1 MANYVRNIL
10 RIDGENVQA
19 VRDFVSGPYFVFD
32 FNFNKILR
40 EPKTCADW
48 YGWRVENWRT
58 KWNAVDAQS
67 TEDGYIF
74 DTAWSAPLPV
84 IKKLSE
90 LFPKITFDLTWSD
103 EDAGQNCGQIIYKNG
118 VEIQWY
124 YPNRAEEITE
134 IYEECWGRPPFEEEC
149 QDDEIE

>member
-1 MANYVRNIL
+1 MPNYVRNIL
-10 RIDGENVQA
+10 RIDGENVEA
-19 VRDFVSGPYFVFD
+19 VRDFVSGPYSVFD

-58 KWNAVDAQS
+58 KWNAVDVQI

-74 DTAWSAPLPV
+74 DTAWSAPLTV

-90 LFPKITFDLTWSD
+90 LFPKITFDL
-103 EDAGQNCGQIIYKNG
+103 NCGQIIYKNG
-118 VEIQWY
+118 VEVQWY

>member
-1 MANYVRNIL
+1 MPNYVRNIL
-10 RIDGENVQA
+10 RIDGDIKA
-19 VRDFVSGPYFVFD
+19 VKEFVGSNYSAFD
-32 FNFNKILR
+32 FNKIIS
-40 EPKTCADW
+40 EPENCADW
-48 YGWRVENWRT
+48 YDKHWGT
-58 KWNAVDAQS
+58 KWNAVDAQITDES
-67 TEDGYIF
+67 YIF

>member
-1 MANYVRNIL
+1 MPNYVRNIL

-19 VRDFVSGPYFVFD
+19 VRDFVSGPYSDFD

-40 EPKTCADW
+40 ESKTCADW

-58 KWNAVDAQS
+58 KWNAVDAQI

-74 DTAWSAPLPV
+74 V
-84 IKKLSE
+84 KKLSE
-90 LFPKITFDLTWSD
+90 LFPKIKFDLTWAD

-118 VEIQWY
+118 VEVQWY
-124 YPNRAEEITE
+124 YPDRAEDVAE